1 MKHRTLCVFIV
12 AAVVALSACSAFAE
26 GVKLGL
32 LSRAQ
37 GQVEA
42 LRKVIS
48 EGGSLGNAIMWRLFG
63 RNNNK
68 YESVSYYDNLT
79 GLIMALN
86 AGEID
91 EFTIPKV
98 VAEYVINTNPE
109 FVICTAAR
117 LRLEAILAFGFRQED
132 GEELQKGFNAALA
145 DMKKYGTLDSI
156 TRMYCA
162 NPGGENIS
170 SVRFEDFPDAA
181 TIRVAVTGD
190 LPPVD
195 YVSANGEPAGF
206 NMAILAEIGRRM
218 KVNIKPVQVD
228 TGARTAALM
237 SGRVDVVFWY
247 QFVKGSVELSENPEG
262 VIVSEPYYEFDTM
275 LHVGRK

>member
-1 MKHRTLCVFIV
+1 MKHRIFCVFLA
-12 AAVVALSACSAFAE
+12 AAVIALSACSAFGE

-37 GQVEA
+37 TPVEA
-42 LRKVIS
+42 LRNFIR
-48 EGGSLGNAIMWRLFG
+48 EGGRLDNVVMWRLFG

-68 YESVSYYDNLT
+68 YESLHYYDNLT
-79 GLIMALN
+79 SLIMALT

-91 EFTIPKV
+91 EFVVPKV
-98 VAEYVINTNPE
+98 VAEYVINTNPD

-117 LRLEAILAFGFRQED
+117 MRLETILAFGFRQED
-132 GEELQKGFNAALA
+132 GGELQKGFNAALA
-145 DMKKYGTLDSI
+145 DMKKYGALANI

-206 NMAILAEIGRRM
+206 NTAILAEIGRRM

-237 SGRVDVVFWY
+237 SGRVDAVFWY
-247 QFVKGSVELSENPEG
+247 QFVKGSAELSDVPEG

>member
-1 MKHRTLCVFIV
+1 MKHRIFCAFLA
-12 AAVVALSACSAFAE
+12 AAVIVLSACSAFGE
-26 GVKLGL
+26 GVKLGQ
-32 LSRAQ
+32 LSRDKNS
-37 GQVEA
+37 VEA
-42 LRKVIS
+42 LRKFIRES
-48 EGGSLGNAIMWRLFG
+48 GRLDNAIMWRLFG
-63 RNNNK
+63 RNNSK
-68 YESVSYYDNLT
+68 YESLHYYDNLMS
-79 GLIMALN
+79 LLMAVT

-91 EFTIPKV
+91 EFALPKV

-109 FVICTAAR
+109 FTVCAATR
-117 LRLEAILAFGFRQED
+117 LRLETSLVFGFREED
-132 GEELQKGFNAALA
+132 GETLRKGFNAALS
-145 DMKKYGTLDSI
+145 DMKKYGALDSM

-206 NMAILAEIGRRM
+206 NTAILAEIGRRM

-247 QFVKGSVELSENPEG
+247 QLTKGSSELSESLEG

-275 LHVGRK
+275 LQVGRK